1 MWAVFRFDHFSNSR
15 VSATP
20 DNRLDMLLGAL
31 HERVIPL
38 VSVMLRIEAIGWRLF
53 RLHRYFFIEM
63 AGKRLE
69 ELSEI
74 FNAKHPFK
82 RNLEKNMSKLN
93 LQEGTRM
100 FQDIR
105 LSEGSL
111 RVPWIPVHVLN
122 DFRKQ
127 C

>member
-1 MWAVFRFDHFSNSR
+1 MEAFI
-15 VSATP
+15 
-20 DNRLDMLLGAL
+20 RLY
-31 HERVIPL
+31 
-38 VSVMLRIEAIGWRLF
+38 
-53 RLHRYFFIEM
+53 RYFFIEM
-63 AGKRLE
+63 AGKTLE

-74 FNAKHPFK
+74 FNAKQPFK

-100 FQDIR
+100 FQDLR